1 MKDIKY
7 SAPWYYKK
15 IGEYNGYNV
24 VEMWGTKSY
33 TNMSATTADGSLY
46 RSSSQVFS
54 EITPFTIEEVLD
66 VSWSCCKLSGSIHF
80 AAGDQVGTKF
90 SYYLYAGASKTGFGG
105 KISCRAVVL
114 TTDDI

>member
-1 MKDIKY
+1 MANNLTTTASGYALDARQGKALNDKYTSLNSNMKDIKY

-24 VEMWGTKSY
+24 VEMWSTKSY

-54 EITPFTIEEVLD
+54 EITPFTIEEVLRMED
-66 VSWSCCKLSGSIHF
+66 WVAII
-80 AAGDQVGTKF
+80 ARNA
-90 SYYLYAGASKTGFGG
+90 
-105 KISCRAVVL
+105 
-114 TTDDI
+114 